1 MKILMLVPFLPNI
14 RTSGGQ
20 TRWYNIIKYLSK
32 DHEITLYSLIKDDA
46 ERQFIPE
53 LEKYCK
59 KVCVFK
65 RPKSPFTIRNILLT
79 GFSWYPF
86 LVIRNFSIEEKR
98 SLAKELAESDYD
110 IIHAE
115 TFYVFPHIPKKTSV
129 PSILVE
135 QTIEYQVYLHYVIHE
150 APFYLKP
157 LFLIDVLKLQ
167 FWEKYFWKKTDRLV
181 AVSDDDKEIM
191 QKLLPGIAV
200 DVIPNG
206 VDTKYIVDKKVQKK
220 SPPRVL
226 YGVTNFEWL
235 QNLEAV
241 NVLLDEVWSKVK
253 ERSEN
258 AVLWLAG
265 RKIPKQFV
273 DLAKTRKDIVITESI
288 ADSRD
293 AYLGSSVM
301 LTPIRGSGGTR
312 LKILEAMAA
321 GLPVVSTSIG
331 VAGLHLENKKHAL
344 ISDNM
349 DELAQLTSDLL
360 HNRSLAKKIGDAGQK
375 FIREHFDWKSIVAL
389 HDGIYK
395 RSLQAGA
402 YKKAIEKSDL

>member
-1 MKILMLVPFLPNI
+1 MLVPFLPNI

-32 DHEITLYSLIKDDA
+32 DHEITLFSLIKDDA

-65 RPKSPFTIRNILLT
+65 RPKSPFTLRNILLT

-86 LVIRNFSIEEKR
+86 LVMRNFSLEEKR
-98 SLAKELAESDYD
+98 ALAKELSENQYD

-115 TFYVFPHIPKKTSV
+115 TFYVFPHIPQKTNV

-135 QTIEYQVYLHYVIHE
+135 QTIEYQVYMHYVIHE

-157 LFLIDVLKLQ
+157 LFMLDVAKLKY
-167 FWEKYFWKKTDRLV
+167 WEQYYWKKTDRLV
-181 AVSDDDKEIM
+181 AVSPEDKKIM
-191 QKLLPGIAV
+191 RELIPGIEA
-200 DVIPNG
+200 DIIPNG
-206 VDTKYIVDKKVQKK
+206 VDSKYFIEKKIDKKK
-220 SPPRVL
+220 PPRVL

-241 NVLLDEVWSKVK
+241 NILLDEVWPKVK
-253 ERSEN
+253 RLYPS
-258 AVLWLAG
+258 AKLWLAG
-265 RKIPKQFV
+265 RKIPKQFTE
-273 DLAKTRKDIVITESI
+273 LPKTQDIEITESI
-288 ADSRD
+288 HDSRD
-293 AYLGSSVM
+293 AYLGSTVM

-321 GLPVVSTSIG
+321 GLPVVSTSVG
-331 VAGLHLENKKHAL
+331 VAGLNLKHNVHAL
-344 ISDNM
+344 ISDNT
-349 DELAQLTSDLL
+349 DQLAHYTVELLQDTKRAQT
-360 HNRSLAKKIGDAGQK
+360 IGKNGQD
-375 FIREHFDWKSIVAL
+375 FIRKHFDWKSIVAL
-389 HDGIYK
+389 HDEIYREAIGK
-395 RSLQAGA
+395 RH
-402 YKKAIEKSDL
+402 